1 MSDNFIQENSET
13 ITLRAMANVFMSEK
27 LDAVGKEDKDID
39 NDGDHDKT
47 DKYLL
52 NRRKAVGAAIAR
64 KKKLK
69 EEAATAVA
77 STDDDKEITEKKVK
91 NKVVIN
97 PEVKEEKDPFGRPGG
112 KHGGVGKPG
121 GGYDRAIKANQKEL
135 DKEAR
140 GEEPATAKRYAEMRK
155 KKVDEATYPS
165 DFINPDGSKRAVA
178 KKKYGRD
185 SGPKQH
191 DQETDRYG
199 RRKTVDES
207 DNFTL
212 IADFLISEG
221 QVKDHQ
227 DAIEFLTGA
236 PEEFIESVLKFAEE
250 RQLFMN
256 YVVETGHCADLDE
269 AAIVYAE
276 SDEGLIRDVIDSITE

>member
-77 STDDDKEITEKKVK
+77 STDEDEKEITEKKVK

-121 GGYDRAIKANQKEL
+121 GGYDKAIKANQKAL
-135 DKEAR
+135 DKLE
-140 GEEPATAKRYAEMRK
+140 K
-155 KKVDEATYPS
+155 KKVDEAREPGESPKEYADRVTSKYKGKKVKLFKDYDPMK
-165 DFINPDGSKRAVA
+165 DPNFDHDKAERTRGSMKEASWD
-178 KKKYGRD
+178 KYGR
-185 SGPKQH
+185 PKTKEGRAAAARAQAEIRAK
-191 DQETDRYG
+191 DKASG
-199 RRKTVDES
+199 RRPYGSKMGYAKKEFDEESYDNLKDKRLGSYPKSKSEPVPEVDSMAKRIE
-207 DNFTL
+207 
-212 IADFLISEG
+212 
-221 QVKDHQ
+221 
-227 DAIEFLTGA
+227 AIR
-236 PEEFIESVLKFAEE
+236 K
-250 RQLFMN
+250 
-256 YVVETGHCADLDE
+256 
-269 AAIVYAE
+269 
-276 SDEGLIRDVIDSITE
+276 SIKKK

>member
-77 STDDDKEITEKKVK
+77 STDEDEKEITEKKVK

-121 GGYDRAIKANQKEL
+121 GGYDKAIKANQKAL
-135 DKEAR
+135 DKLE
-140 GEEPATAKRYAEMRK
+140 K
-155 KKVDEATYPS
+155 KKVDEAREPGESPKEYADRVTSKYKGKKVKLFKDYDPMK
-165 DFINPDGSKRAVA
+165 DPNFDHDKAERTRGSMKEASWD
-178 KKKYGRD
+178 KYGR
-185 SGPKQH
+185 PKTKEGRAAAARAQAEIRAK
-191 DQETDRYG
+191 DKASG
-199 RRKTVDES
+199 RRPYGSKMGYAKKEFDEESYDNLKDRRLGSYPKSKSEPVPEVDSMAKRIE
-207 DNFTL
+207 
-212 IADFLISEG
+212 
-221 QVKDHQ
+221 
-227 DAIEFLTGA
+227 AIR
-236 PEEFIESVLKFAEE
+236 K
-250 RQLFMN
+250 
-256 YVVETGHCADLDE
+256 
-269 AAIVYAE
+269 
-276 SDEGLIRDVIDSITE
+276 SIKKK

>member
-77 STDDDKEITEKKVK
+77 STDDEKEITEKKVK
-91 NKVVIN
+91 NKVIIN

-121 GGYDRAIKANQKEL
+121 GGYDRAIKANQKAL
-135 DKEAR
+135 DKLE
-140 GEEPATAKRYAEMRK
+140 K

-165 DFINPDGSKRAVA
+165 DFKKGSPVA
-178 KKKYGRD
+178 TKKYGR
-185 SGPKQH
+185 PKQH

-199 RRKTVDES
+199 RRKTVDEES
-207 DNFTL
+207 YDSL
-212 IADFLISEG
+212 KDRRLGSYPKPKSEP
-221 QVKDHQ
+221 
-227 DAIEFLTGA
+227 A
-236 PEEFIESVLKFAEE
+236 PELDSMAKRIE
-250 RQLFMN
+250 
-256 YVVETGHCADLDE
+256 
-269 AAIVYAE
+269 AI
-276 SDEGLIRDVIDSITE
+276 RKSIKTKK

>member
-52 NRRKAVGAAIAR
+52 NRRKAVGSAIAR

-77 STDDDKEITEKKVK
+77 STDDDEKEITEKKVK
-91 NKVVIN
+91 NKVIIN

-121 GGYDRAIKANQKEL
+121 GGYDRAIKANQKAL
-135 DKEAR
+135 DKLE
-140 GEEPATAKRYAEMRK
+140 K
-155 KKVDEATYPS
+155 KKVDEALTGERYKKAVKKPGGTAYSRMVSADPKKRATRGGRGGES
-165 DFINPDGSKRAVA
+165 DFGAGDRGSGNKAA
-178 KKKYGRD
+178 
-185 SGPKQH
+185 
-191 DQETDRYG
+191 
-199 RRKTVDES
+199 RRKTVDEAAEDRARDRRMERGGVGANVDYS
-207 DNFTL
+207 RPPAKKASNKELGIKPMTDEQREKRRKE
-212 IADFLISEG
+212 IAA
-221 QVKDHQ
+221 H
-227 DAIEFLTGA
+227 
-236 PEEFIESVLKFAEE
+236 LKKM
-250 RQLFMN
+250 RK
-256 YVVETGHCADLDE
+256 
-269 AAIVYAE
+269 
-276 SDEGLIRDVIDSITE
+276 

>member
-77 STDDDKEITEKKVK
+77 STDDEKEITEKKVK

-121 GGYDRAIKANQKEL
+121 GGYDKAIKANQKAL
-135 DKEAR
+135 DKLE
-140 GEEPATAKRYAEMRK
+140 K
-155 KKVDEATYPS
+155 KKVDEAREPGESPKEYADRVTSKYKGKKVKLFKDYDPMK
-165 DFINPDGSKRAVA
+165 DPNFDHDKAERTRGSMKEASWD
-178 KKKYGRD
+178 KYGR
-185 SGPKQH
+185 PKTKEGRAAAARAQAEIRAK
-191 DQETDRYG
+191 DKASG
-199 RRKTVDES
+199 RRPYGSKMGYAKKEFDEESYDNLKDRRLGSYPKSKSEPVPEVDSMAKRIE
-207 DNFTL
+207 
-212 IADFLISEG
+212 
-221 QVKDHQ
+221 
-227 DAIEFLTGA
+227 AIR
-236 PEEFIESVLKFAEE
+236 K
-250 RQLFMN
+250 
-256 YVVETGHCADLDE
+256 
-269 AAIVYAE
+269 
-276 SDEGLIRDVIDSITE
+276 SIKKK

>member
-77 STDDDKEITEKKVK
+77 STDDEKEITEKKVK

-121 GGYDRAIKANQKEL
+121 GGYDKAIKANQKAL
-135 DKEAR
+135 DKLE
-140 GEEPATAKRYAEMRK
+140 K
-155 KKVDEATYPS
+155 KKVDEAREPGESPKEYADRVTSKYKGKKVKLFKDYDPMK
-165 DFINPDGSKRAVA
+165 DPNFDHDKAERTRGSMKEASWD
-178 KKKYGRD
+178 KYGR
-185 SGPKQH
+185 PKTKEGRAAAARAQAEIRAK
-191 DQETDRYG
+191 DKASG
-199 RRKTVDES
+199 RRPYGSKMGYAKKEFDEESYDNLKDKRLGSYPKSKSEPVPEVDSMAKRIE
-207 DNFTL
+207 
-212 IADFLISEG
+212 
-221 QVKDHQ
+221 
-227 DAIEFLTGA
+227 AIR
-236 PEEFIESVLKFAEE
+236 K
-250 RQLFMN
+250 
-256 YVVETGHCADLDE
+256 
-269 AAIVYAE
+269 
-276 SDEGLIRDVIDSITE
+276 SIKKK

>member
-13 ITLRAMANVFMSEK
+13 ITLRAMANVLMSEK
-27 LDAVGKEDKDID
+27 LDAVGKEDSDID
-39 NDGDHDKT
+39 NDGDVDKS
-47 DKYLL
+47 DKYLH

-77 STDDDKEITEKKVK
+77 STDGDEKEITEKKVK

-121 GGYDRAIKANQKEL
+121 GGYDKAIKANQKAL
-135 DKEAR
+135 DKLE
-140 GEEPATAKRYAEMRK
+140 K
-155 KKVDEATYPS
+155 KKVDEAREPGESPKEYAARVTAKYKGKKVKLFKDYDPMKDPNFDHDKAERTRGSMKEATYPS
-165 DFINPDGSKRAVA
+165 DFRNPDGSKRAVA
-178 KKKYGRD
+178 RKKYGKD

-199 RRKTVDES
+199 RRKTVDEES
-207 DNFTL
+207 YDNL
-212 IADFLISEG
+212 KDRRLGSYPKSKSEP
-221 QVKDHQ
+221 VPEVDSMAKRIE
-227 DAIEFLTGA
+227 AIR
-236 PEEFIESVLKFAEE
+236 K
-250 RQLFMN
+250 
-256 YVVETGHCADLDE
+256 
-269 AAIVYAE
+269 
-276 SDEGLIRDVIDSITE
+276 SIKKK

>member
-112 KHGGVGKPG
+112 KYGGVGKPG
-121 GGYDRAIKANQKEL
+121 GGYDKAIKANQKAL
-135 DKEAR
+135 DKLE
-140 GEEPATAKRYAEMRK
+140 K
-155 KKVDEATYPS
+155 KKVDEAREPGESPKEYAARVTAKYKGKKVKLFKDYDPMKDPKFDHDKAERTRGSMKEATYPS
-165 DFINPDGSKRAVA
+165 DFRNPDGSKRAVA
-178 KKKYGRD
+178 KKKYGM
-185 SGPKQH
+185 PKQH

-199 RRKTVDES
+199 RRKTVDEES
-207 DNFTL
+207 YDNL
-212 IADFLISEG
+212 KDRRLGSYPKSKSEP
-221 QVKDHQ
+221 VPEVDSMAKRIE
-227 DAIEFLTGA
+227 AIR
-236 PEEFIESVLKFAEE
+236 K
-250 RQLFMN
+250 
-256 YVVETGHCADLDE
+256 
-269 AAIVYAE
+269 
-276 SDEGLIRDVIDSITE
+276 SIKKK

>member
-52 NRRKAVGAAIAR
+52 NRRKAVGAAIQR

-77 STDDDKEITEKKVK
+77 STDDEKEITEKKVK

-121 GGYDRAIKANQKEL
+121 GGYDKAIKANQKAL
-135 DKEAR
+135 DKLE
-140 GEEPATAKRYAEMRK
+140 K
-155 KKVDEATYPS
+155 KKVDEAREPGESPKEYAARVTKKYKGKKVKLFKDYDPMK
-165 DFINPDGSKRAVA
+165 DPNFDHDKAERTRGSMKEASWD
-178 KKKYGRD
+178 KYGR
-185 SGPKQH
+185 PKTKEGRAAAARAQAEIRAK
-191 DQETDRYG
+191 DKASG
-199 RRKTVDES
+199 RRPYGSKMGYAKKEFDEESYDNLKDKRLGSYPKSKSEPVPEVDSMAKRIE
-207 DNFTL
+207 
-212 IADFLISEG
+212 
-221 QVKDHQ
+221 
-227 DAIEFLTGA
+227 AIR
-236 PEEFIESVLKFAEE
+236 K
-250 RQLFMN
+250 
-256 YVVETGHCADLDE
+256 
-269 AAIVYAE
+269 
-276 SDEGLIRDVIDSITE
+276 SIKKK